1 MDKMKDKGIV
11 NYSNPV
17 YETNE
22 YNSYDYS
29 DGVVI
34 NRDGSQANPIYEQN
48 YSDPE
53 KDYYTI

>member
-1 MDKMKDKGIV
+1 MKDPGIV